1 MTQQNSQLAR
11 IFRLVDPNVDI
22 IIVSPF
28 DMQLDVLAYYVKM
41 LEINDIEDAE
51 RRLHFVTPVR

>member
-11 IFRLVDPNVDI
+11 IFRLVDPNVEM

-28 DMQLDVLAYYVKM
+28 EMQLDVLAYYVKM
-41 LEINDIEDAE
+41 LEINDVQDADN
-51 RRLHFVTPVR
+51 RLHFITPV